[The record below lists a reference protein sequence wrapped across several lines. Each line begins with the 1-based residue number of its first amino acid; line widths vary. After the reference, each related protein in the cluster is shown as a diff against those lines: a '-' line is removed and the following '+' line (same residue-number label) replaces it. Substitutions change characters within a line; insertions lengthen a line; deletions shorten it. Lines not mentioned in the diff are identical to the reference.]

1 MHLYAAANGA
11 ALAVSGSPDDFT
23 ARRRLDEHR
32 IECVA
37 ADPGAPGR
45 AFCGTFDAGVFR
57 TTDGGASWSAV
68 GTDALPESVTS
79 LAVSPADPDV
89 VYAGTE
95 PSAVFRSLDG
105 GETWAELAPLS
116 DLDSAS
122 SWAFPPRPH
131 THHVRWIEPD
141 PTDPD
146 RLFVAVE
153 AGALVRSFDG
163 GETWQDRVP
172 SGKRDT
178 HSMATHPDRPGRVW
192 VAAGDGYAETDDA
205 GETWTSPTAG
215 LGHGYCWSVVV
226 DPADPESV
234 LLTAASGP
242 MRAHRVES
250 AEAYLYRRASRDGG
264 GDGDGDSND
273 DSESWERLDETG
285 LPTGPGATRA
295 VLAAGRTG
303 GECYAANDRGLYRT
317 TDFGDS
323 WDRIVVPW
331 DGTRR
336 TAAGLAVV
344 A

>member
-11 ALAVSGSPDDFT
+11 VLSVSGSPDDST
-23 ARRRLDEHR
+23 ARRRLADHR

-37 ADPGAPGR
+37 ADPRAPDR

-57 TTDGGASWSAV
+57 TTDGGASWHAV

-95 PSAVFRSLDG
+95 PSAVFRSPDG
-105 GETWAELAPLS
+105 GDTWAELASLS

-153 AGALVRSFDG
+153 AGALVRSLDG

-172 SGKRDT
+172 SSKRDT
-178 HSMATHPDRPGRVW
+178 HSMATHPDRPGRVR

-205 GETWTSPTAG
+205 GETWTTPTAG

-226 DPADPESV
+226 DPADPDSV

-250 AEAYLYRRASRDGG
+250 AAAYLYRRADSSEDGG
-264 GDGDGDSND
+264 
-273 DSESWERLDETG
+273 ESWERLDETG
-285 LPTGPGATRA
+285 LPTGPGATRGI
-295 VLAAGRTG
+295 LAAGLSG
-303 GECYAANDRGLYRT
+303 GECYAATDRGLYRT

-323 WDRIVVPW
+323 WDRIEVPW

-344 A
+344 E